1 MKINTHFKI
10 NRLIAAAIIV
20 LSLSCFANAGAPAN
34 TYAGVD
40 AVTQA
45 TNSFWPQ
52 SYAKLWEE
60 KKDANL
66 LLLRTFRTGVLN
78 NTEAGREVTH
88 LLYDNSLELSLLL
101 VLNPKLARQAKT
113 VADELMPGIEALLY
127 TGEATIKQQAVED
140 MVSLLDLFA
149 DKASPKL
156 QRDLGQIKE
165 ILCAGALMD
174 ELQVSIIK

>member
-1 MKINTHFKI
+1 
-10 NRLIAAAIIV
+10 L
-20 LSLSCFANAGAPAN
+20 LAGASAPGN
-34 TYAGVD
+34 TSAGVD

-45 TNSFWPQ
+45 TASFWPQ
-52 SYAKLWEE
+52 SYAKIWGE

>member
-1 MKINTHFKI
+1 MKSNTHSKI
-10 NRLIAAAIIV
+10 NRLAAAAIIV
-20 LSLSCFANAGAPAN
+20 LSLSCFAGASAPGN

-45 TNSFWPQ
+45 TASFWPQ
-52 SYAKLWEE
+52 SYAKIWGE

-66 LLLRTFRTGVLN
+66 LLLRTFRTEVLN
-78 NTEAGREVTH
+78 NTETGRDITH

-101 VLNPKLARQAKT
+101 VLNPKMARQAKT

-149 DKASPKL
+149 AKASSKL
-156 QRDLGQIKE
+156 QGDLGQIKE
-165 ILCAGALMD
+165 VLCRGTIMD
-174 ELQVSIIK
+174 ELHIIVIK

>member
-1 MKINTHFKI
+1 MKSNTHFKI

-20 LSLSCFANAGAPAN
+20 LSLSCFAGAPGN

-45 TNSFWPQ
+45 TATFWPQ
-52 SYAKLWEE
+52 SYAKIWGE

-66 LLLRTFRTGVLN
+66 SLLRTFRNEVLN
-78 NTEAGREVTH
+78 NTEAGREITH

-101 VLNPKLARQAKT
+101 VLNPKLAQQAKK
-113 VADELMPGIEALLY
+113 VADEILPGIKALLCN
-127 TGEATIKQQAVED
+127 GEATIRQQAVED
-140 MVSLLDLFA
+140 MVALLDQFA
-149 DKASPKL
+149 AKASPKL
-156 QRDLGQIKE
+156 KGDLGQIKE

-174 ELQVSIIK
+174 ELNVTVIK